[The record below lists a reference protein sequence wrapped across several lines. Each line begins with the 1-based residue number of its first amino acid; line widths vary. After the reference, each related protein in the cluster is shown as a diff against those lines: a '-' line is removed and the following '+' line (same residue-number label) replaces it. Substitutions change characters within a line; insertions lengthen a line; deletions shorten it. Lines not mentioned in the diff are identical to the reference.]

1 MNSPILSNITKT
13 LTGLKSIASKTLESS
28 KTLGKIVE
36 DNIIKK
42 KRTISRSSILAR
54 RREEA
59 AKRRIEKTCL
69 KLTGVRG
76 VVRKLKMQ

>member
-28 KTLGKIVE
+28 KTLAKIVE
-36 DNIIKK
+36 DNNIIKK

-54 RREEA
+54 RRAEA
-59 AKRRIEKTCL
+59 TKGKIEKTCL
-69 KLTGVRG
+69 KLWCSWCS
-76 VVRKLKMQ
+76 KAN